1 MENNIN
7 KMTLIISADTK
18 NQAFARSVVA
28 AFCTELNPT
37 VSELNDIKTAVSEAV
52 TNCIV
57 HAYENDNSKDI
68 TITGIIDG
76 CELTVQIAD
85 EGKGIKDIEQAI
97 QPFFTTKEGEERS
110 GMGFTVMQ
118 TFMDKVEVFSALN
131 KGTTVVMKKLISR
144 EGEVIDA

>member
-1 MENNIN
+1 MEKNIN
-7 KMTLIISADTK
+7 KMTLTISADTK

-85 EGKGIKDIEQAI
+85 EGKGIKNIEQAI